1 MIARE
6 IYDRGTPR
14 KMSNG
19 GAERALEEQVKHY
32 YRHVESYDW
41 TRAADSFVGP
51 ETLFHRARSR
61 EIVRLLQ
68 SIRPRPAR
76 CLDVGCGTALITRR
90 LPPGA
95 VGLDLNPRNLEKAR
109 RYAPEAVFINCD
121 VEGRIPL
128 ADESF
133 DLAVCTEML
142 EHLIHPERTVA
153 EIRRVLKTGGVLVG
167 SVPGRSVV
175 WKLRGLSRSKDSF
188 AEEPYHRHYR
198 REEVAS
204 LLSASLGVRRLY
216 PKHLRMN
223 WFFVAAKEKP
233 A

>member
-1 MIARE
+1 MTNVG
-6 IYDRGTPR
+6 DT
-14 KMSNG
+14 
-19 GAERALEEQVKHY
+19 LEEKVKHY

-51 ETLFHRARSR
+51 ETFFHRARSR
-61 EIVRLLQ
+61 EIVRLLE

-153 EIRRVLKTGGVLVG
+153 EIRRVLKAGYWDVHLLVEWWVQEALTTLPPPKDGVLYVVG
-167 SVPGRSVV
+167 DGSEKPKRGTQNPLAQKGRKSEHHPWFLV
-175 WKLRGLSRSKDSF
+175 
-188 AEEPYHRHYR
+188 
-198 REEVAS
+198 
-204 LLSASLGVRRLY
+204 SAS
-216 PKHLRMN
+216 PC
-223 WFFVAAKEKP
+223 
-233 A
+233 